1 MDKRT
6 ELKDLKSFL
15 DLINFYVQDIIP
27 DEKPDFMLINNG
39 DKIGIELTEY
49 NPPDKYAHDI
59 RSVHDTFEIIKS
71 ELTED
76 LGKITTEFITFN
88 FSLRKPILK
97 RIKKSDKAKIK
108 SFFIGHLDLPEV
120 KNSISTPIFHLEFNY
135 KENESE
141 FIESVRISKSPRNDS
156 IYVSTNDM
164 YWSGHIPETNIQTLI
179 DKKER
184 LVDFSKNKDN
194 WLLIILP
201 EQEYSDGAYINETV
215 ENEFRTRFDKAYIYT
230 RLRRK
235 IYELKLASR

>member
-1 MDKRT
+1 MDKQT
-6 ELKDLKSFL
+6 ELTDLKSFL
-15 DLINFYVQDIIP
+15 TLIDFKVHDIIA
-27 DEKPDFMLINNG
+27 DEKPDFTIITDN
-39 DKIGIELTEY
+39 DKIGVELTEY
-49 NPPDKYAHDI
+49 NPPDKYSHDI
-59 RSVHDTFEIIKS
+59 RSVLDTFETIKA

-97 RIKKSDKAKIK
+97 RIKKNDKASIK
-108 SFFIGHLDLPEV
+108 SFFLSHLDLPEV
-120 KNSISTPIFHLEFNY
+120 KSSISTALFHLEY
-135 KENESE
+135 KYEKNENE
-141 FIESVRISKSPRNDS
+141 FIESVRISKDPRNDS

-179 DKKER
+179 DKKEK
-184 LVDFSKNKDN
+184 LVDLDKNKHN

-215 ENEFRTRFDKAYIYT
+215 ENEFLSLFDKAYIYT
-230 RLRRK
+230 RLQRK